1 MKTWIFEVN
10 RIKDNIKWKPS
21 YFILHYTCF
30 LAISSGGVDMAV
42 AVGEM
47 SRIIKKKLE
56 NPWRDQESVKPRQ
69 HSEPY
74 ET

>member
-10 RIKDNIKWKPS
+10 RIKDNIKWNTS

-30 LAISSGGVDMAV
+30 FAISSGGVYMAA

-47 SRIIKKKLE
+47 STIIKNKLE